1 MVGPRNLAR
10 TALQA
15 ESDPGRSPGTSRSRE
30 TARKVLE
37 TEAGA
42 VAALI
47 PRLDHRFDQA
57 IELLFACTGRV
68 VLTGMGKSGI
78 IGRKIAAT
86 LSSTGT
92 PALFVHPADAIH
104 GDLGMLAERDLVL
117 AVSNSG
123 ETHEL
128 VRLLPMLKRLGVSII
143 GLVGEMESTLAHN
156 SDVVLNV
163 GVDREACALGLAP
176 TASTTAALALG
187 DALAVALSERK
198 GLRPRDFARLHPG
211 GGLGEKL
218 VLVSD
223 LMHQG
228 DEVPKATPSTRM
240 RDVIDEIS
248 RKGLGIAGIVAAGDR
263 LVGVI
268 SDGDLRRMLQ
278 RRGASIIDA
287 TAAECMTPD
296 PVTIGEDQLA
306 TKALNLM
313 ERKKITSLLVPDADG
328 RLVGIIHLHDLW
340 RTEMF

>member
-1 MVGPRNLAR
+1 MTVV
-10 TALQA
+10 QA
-15 ESDPGRSPGTSRSRE
+15 ETVPSRNAGTSRSRE
-30 TARKVLE
+30 TARRVLE
-37 TEAGA
+37 TEAEA

-47 PRLDHRFDQA
+47 SRLDHRFDQA
-57 IELLFACTGRV
+57 IELLISCTGRV

-104 GDLGMLAERDLVL
+104 GDLGMLAEKDLVL

-128 VRLLPMLKRLGVSII
+128 VRLLPTLKRLGVPVI
-143 GLVGEMESTLAHN
+143 GLVGETESTLAQN

-187 DALAVALSERK
+187 DALAVVLSERK

-211 GGLGEKL
+211 GGLGNEL
-218 VLVSD
+218 ILVSD
-223 LMHQG
+223 LMHRG
-228 DEVPKATPSTRM
+228 DEIPKATWSTSM
-240 RDVIDEIS
+240 KEVIDEIS
-248 RKGLGIAGIVAAGDR
+248 RKGLGIAGIVAKDDR

-268 SDGDLRRMLQ
+268 SDGDLRRVLQ
-278 RRGASIIDA
+278 SRGASILGC

-296 PVTIGEDQLA
+296 PVTIGDDQLA
-306 TKALNLM
+306 TKALHLM
-313 ERKKITSLLVPDADG
+313 ERKKITSLLVPDAAG
-328 RLVGIIHLHDLW
+328 RLVGIIHIHDLW

>member
-1 MVGPRNLAR
+1 M
-10 TALQA
+10 QA
-15 ESDPGRSPGTSRSRE
+15 ETVPSRNTRTSRSRE
-30 TARKVLE
+30 TARRVLE
-37 TEAGA
+37 TEAAA

-47 PRLDHRFDQA
+47 PRLDHGFDEA
-57 IELLFACTGRV
+57 IELLVSCTGRV

-78 IGRKIAAT
+78 IARKIAAT

-104 GDLGMLAERDLVL
+104 GDLGMLAERDLAV

-128 VRLLPMLKRLGVSII
+128 VRLLPTLKRLGVPIV
-143 GLVGEMESTLAHN
+143 GLVGELESTLAHY

-187 DALAVALSERK
+187 DALAVVLSERK

-211 GGLGEKL
+211 GGLGSRL
-218 VLVSD
+218 ILVSD
-223 LMHQG
+223 LMHRG
-228 DEVPKATPSTRM
+228 DEIPKATSSTSM
-240 RDVIDEIS
+240 KDVIDEIS
-248 RKGLGIAGIVAAGDR
+248 RKGLGIAGIVAEDDR
-263 LVGVI
+263 LLGVI

-278 RRGASIIDA
+278 SRGASILA
-287 TAAECMTPD
+287 CTAAECMTPN
-296 PVTIGEDQLA
+296 PVTIGRDDLA
-306 TKALNLM
+306 TKALHLM
-313 ERKKITSLLVPDADG
+313 ERKKITSLLVPDAGG
-328 RLVGIIHLHDLW
+328 RLVGIIHIHDLW

>member
-1 MVGPRNLAR
+1 M
-10 TALQA
+10 QA
-15 ESDPGRSPGTSRSRE
+15 ETAPSRNAGTSRSRE
-30 TARKVLE
+30 TARRVLE

-42 VAALI
+42 VSALI
-47 PRLDHRFDQA
+47 PRLDHRFDRA
-57 IELLFACTGRV
+57 IELLASCTGRV

-78 IGRKIAAT
+78 IARKIAAT

-104 GDLGMLAERDLVL
+104 GDLGMLAERDLAV

-128 VRLLPMLKRLGVSII
+128 VRLLPTLKRLGVPVV
-143 GLVGEMESTLAHN
+143 GLVGEMESTLAHY

-187 DALAVALSERK
+187 DALAVVLSERK

-211 GGLGEKL
+211 GGLGGRL
-218 VLVSD
+218 MLVSD
-223 LMHQG
+223 LMHRG
-228 DEVPKATPSTRM
+228 DEIPKATASTSM
-240 RDVIDEIS
+240 KDVIDEIS
-248 RKGLGIAGIVAAGDR
+248 RKGLGIAGIVAEDGR
-263 LVGVI
+263 LAGVI

-278 RRGASIIDA
+278 SRGASILACTA
-287 TAAECMTPD
+287 TECMTPN
-296 PVTIGEDQLA
+296 PVTIGGDQLA

-313 ERKKITSLLVPDADG
+313 ERKKITSLPVPDAAG
-328 RLVGIIHLHDLW
+328 RLVGIIHIHDLW

>member
-1 MVGPRNLAR
+1 M
-10 TALQA
+10 QA
-15 ESDPGRSPGTSRSRE
+15 ETAASRNAGTSRSRE
-30 TARKVLE
+30 TARRVLE
-37 TEAGA
+37 TEAEA

-47 PRLDHRFDQA
+47 PRLDHRFDRA
-57 IELLFACTGRV
+57 IELLASCTGRV

-78 IGRKIAAT
+78 IARKIAAT

-104 GDLGMLAERDLVL
+104 GDLGMLAERDLAV

-128 VRLLPMLKRLGVSII
+128 VRLLPTLKRLGVPLI
-143 GLVGEMESTLAHN
+143 GLVGEMESTLAHY

-187 DALAVALSERK
+187 DALAVVLSERK

-211 GGLGEKL
+211 GGLGSRL
-218 VLVSD
+218 TLVSD
-223 LMHQG
+223 LMHRG
-228 DEVPKATPSTRM
+228 DEIPKATAATSM
-240 RDVIDEIS
+240 KEVIDEIS
-248 RKGLGIAGIVAAGDR
+248 RKGLGIAGIVAEDGR
-263 LVGVI
+263 LAGVI

-278 RRGASIIDA
+278 SRGASILACTA
-287 TAAECMTPD
+287 TECMTPN
-296 PVTIGEDQLA
+296 PVTIGGDELA

-313 ERKKITSLLVPDADG
+313 ERKKITSLPVPDAAG
-328 RLVGIIHLHDLW
+328 RLVGIIHIHDLW

>member
-1 MVGPRNLAR
+1 MRAETVPSRN
-10 TALQA
+10 TV
-15 ESDPGRSPGTSRSRE
+15 TSRSRE
-30 TARKVLE
+30 TARRVLE
-37 TEAGA
+37 TEAEA
-42 VAALI
+42 VTALI

-57 IELLFACTGRV
+57 IELLVSCTGRV

-128 VRLLPMLKRLGVSII
+128 VRLLPTLKRLGVPII
-143 GLVGEMESTLAHN
+143 GLVGELESTLAHN
-156 SDVVLNV
+156 SDLVLDV
-163 GVDREACALGLAP
+163 SVDREACALGLAP

-211 GGLGEKL
+211 GGLGNQL
-218 VLVSD
+218 ILVSD
-223 LMHQG
+223 LMHRG
-228 DEVPKATPSTRM
+228 DEIPKATWSTSM
-240 RDVIDEIS
+240 KDVIDEIS
-248 RKGLGIAGIVAAGDR
+248 RKGLGIAGIVAEDDR

-278 RRGASIIDA
+278 RRGASTLNC

-296 PVTIGEDQLA
+296 PVTIGDDQLA

-313 ERKKITSLLVPDADG
+313 ERQKITSLLVPDAGG
-328 RLVGIIHLHDLW
+328 RLVGIIHIHDLW